1 MEQHPDLGDP
11 VVLRDPEGREHP
23 STVRDLGNG
32 LLVVAQPRDVPA
44 DEVIG
49 TGADVTVTWADADGV
64 VMVLPT
70 RILAVH
76 SDGPVARWSLAVTGP
91 AYTQQRRRSERT
103 AASGPVAIRTV
114 GGEQSHVVNGSL
126 VDVSEGGVRCA
137 VAAGAADRIL
147 MGPQEVVAEF
157 RLGTVDFAVPGRVEF
172 LRPTANPARL
182 EDLVVVF
189 DEPVSDVGALRK
201 EVFAL
206 QVRSLEEAAGEGDE
220 SAEGAGAT

>member
-11 VVLRDPEGREHP
+11 IVLRDHDGREHP

-49 TGADVTVTWADADGV
+49 TGADVTVTWADSDGV

-76 SDGPVARWSLAVTGP
+76 GDGPVPRWSLAVTGP
-91 AYTQQRRRSERT
+91 AYTQQRRRSDRT

-114 GGEQSHVVNGSL
+114 GGEQSHVVTGSL

-147 MGPQEVVAEF
+147 MGPPDVVAEF

-172 LRPTANPARL
+172 LRPTADPARL

-206 QVRSLEEAAGEGDE
+206 QVRALEEGDADDSGDAAGP
-220 SAEGAGAT
+220 A

>member
-11 VVLRDPEGREHP
+11 IVLRDPEGREHP

-32 LLVVAQPRDVPA
+32 LLVVAQPRDLPA
-44 DEVIG
+44 DEALG
-49 TGADVTVTWADADGV
+49 TGTDVTVTWADPDGV
-64 VMVLPT
+64 VLVLPT

-76 SDGPVARWSLAVTGP
+76 GDGPVPRWSLAVTGP
-91 AYTQQRRRSERT
+91 ASTQQRRRSERT

-114 GGEQSHVVNGSL
+114 GDQQSHAVTGSL
-126 VDVSEGGVRCA
+126 VDVSEGGVRCE
-137 VAAGAADRIL
+137 VAAGSADRLL
-147 MGPQEVVAEF
+147 MGPPEVVAEF
-157 RLGTVDFAVPGRVEF
+157 RLGTIDFAVPGRVEF

-206 QVRSLEEAAGEGDE
+206 QVRALEEGVGDGDD
-220 SAEGAGAT
+220 SGGQGPT

>member
-1 MEQHPDLGDP
+1 VEQHPDLGDP
-11 VVLRDPEGREHP
+11 IVLRDHDGREHP

-49 TGADVTVTWADADGV
+49 TGADVTVTWADPDGV
-64 VMVLPT
+64 VLVLPT

-76 SDGPVARWSLAVTGP
+76 GDGPVPRWSLAVTGP
-91 AYTQQRRRSERT
+91 AYTQQRRRSDR
-103 AASGPVAIRTV
+103 AAATGPVVIRTV
-114 GGEQSHVVNGSL
+114 GGERSYAVTGSL

-137 VAAGAADRIL
+137 VATGSADRFL
-147 MGPQEVVAEF
+147 MGPPEVVAEF
-157 RLGTVDFAVPGRVEF
+157 RLGTVDFALPGRVEF
-172 LRPTANPARL
+172 LRPTKNPTQV

-189 DEPVSDVGALRK
+189 DEPVADVGSLRK

-206 QVRSLEEAAGEGDE
+206 EVRALEEGAEGGAAGP
-220 SAEGAGAT
+220 A